1 MEILHREMQVLA
13 RAIHFPNLSAAAQN
27 IGLSQPQLSRTIKKL
42 EESLD
47 ITLLD
52 RSAKRKSGW
61 LPMAFQLTETFQQTI
76 RKLSHDLENLQMG
89 HTLTHLRVGAL
100 EGLSDFATRFCT
112 RMFENLKISV
122 VELDIF
128 DITELETSFES
139 EKFDI
144 IFTFREIGKKKYRY
158 SVVLGYQ
165 DLNRKGS
172 GKIEVVS
179 PFEYE
184 KSFSR
189 PKQRAK
195 KQFLISNSLTVRKN
209 WIENQNGVGVI
220 PSSVKPPKSNYAKSE
235 VPVMVIGSELLT
247 PTQWEKI
254 AHETIAL

>member
-1 MEILHREMQVLA
+1 MDILHNEMQVLA
-13 RAIHFPNLSAAAQN
+13 RAIHYPNLSVAAQN

-47 ITLLD
+47 LTLLD

-61 LPMAFQLTETFQQTI
+61 LPMAFQLAEVFQQTV
-76 RKLSHDLENLQMG
+76 RKMTHDLESLQMG
-89 HTLTHLRVGAL
+89 QTLTHLRVGAL
-100 EGLSDFATRFCT
+100 EGLSDFATRFCD
-112 RMFENLKISV
+112 RLFQNLKIAV

-128 DITELETSFES
+128 DITELETLFNS
-139 EKFDI
+139 EKFDV

-158 SVVLGYQ
+158 SVILGYQ
-165 DLNRKGS
+165 DLTRKGS

-195 KQFLISNSLTVRKN
+195 KQFLISNSLTVRKG

-220 PSSVKPPKSNYAKSE
+220 PSAVKPPKSNYAKTE
-235 VPVMVIGSELLT
+235 APVMVIGSELLT

-254 AHETIAL
+254 SRETIAL